1 MNQPEN
7 TSANVSATRNT
18 DAQCEAVLQRCRE
31 LFEKKLHD
39 YGAAWRVMR
48 PETVTDQILIKVAR
62 IRSIQTEGK
71 SLVDE
76 GIEGDFIAIVNYS
89 IIALIQLE
97 KGTADQ
103 EDSTVEEA
111 LADYDRHAAET
122 LALLKRKNH
131 DYNEAWRAMRVS
143 SMTDLIFMKIL
154 RTKQIEDLKGDT
166 LVSEGVDANYMDML
180 NYAVFC
186 LIRLEEDEA

>member
-1 MNQPEN
+1 
-7 TSANVSATRNT
+7 
-18 DAQCEAVLQRCRE
+18 
-31 LFEKKLHD
+31 
-39 YGAAWRVMR
+39 MR

-62 IRSIQTEGK
+62 IRSIQTKGK

-122 LALLKRKNH
+122 LALRKRKSH
-131 DYNEAWRAMRVS
+131 AYNEAWRAMRVS